1 MTTLSNHD
9 LIKLKTWSCGM
20 TTLSNQDLI
29 KLNRF
34 ISRINLE
41 LWNEFFLETLRTK
54 QGLNHIAITVVL
66 LQYQSTSFAHCQSLH
81 GHGQWIQINDQNT
94 HTIKL
99 FIWHIRY
106 TRKIKVLL
114 VHW

>member
-1 MTTLSNHD
+1 
-9 LIKLKTWSCGM
+9 M

-66 LQYQSTSFAHCQSLH
+66 LQYQSTSFAPCQSLH

-99 FIWHIRY
+99 FIWPIRY